1 MEGRQVSFLK
11 RLAGTSLVAASLFCC
26 VQAAEQV
33 RVALPAP
40 SFELKDLDGQLV
52 HSTNFHNKALIVFF
66 WISTDEPCR
75 KQLPVLMELQKKFGD
90 KEFAVVGMAL
100 DPTGPQAIKPFAEQH
115 KLTFPILIADYK
127 VIQDFGGLNAV
138 PTLFVIDKRRNII
151 HKRVGLTDKAVL
163 EDDLKA
169 ILKK

>member
-1 MEGRQVSFLK
+1 MLCDAR
-11 RLAGTSLVAASLFCC
+11 
-26 VQAAEQV
+26 AAEQV

-52 HSTNFHNKALIVFF
+52 RSTNFHDKALIVFF
-66 WISTDEPCR
+66 WISTDEPSR
-75 KQLPVLMELQKKFGD
+75 KQLPVLMELQKDFDD

-100 DPTGPQAIKPFAEQH
+100 DPAGAQAVKPFVEEH

-138 PTLFVIDKRRNII
+138 PTIFVIDKRRNII